1 MKDIQC
7 PVTGTPCA
15 TTSRVAAL
23 ERALEEEKA
32 DHVRAHGNIYGR
44 LQDLEKGLATV
55 NAYYSSITTQLAS
68 ISRDVN
74 ELKEQP
80 SKRWETAIA
89 AIITGVVGFLLAKL
103 QLG

>member
-23 ERALEEEKA
+23 ERALEEEKT
-32 DHVRAHGNIYGR
+32 DHIRAHSGIYGR

-55 NAYYSSITTQLAS
+55 NAYYSSITTQLSS

-74 ELKEQP
+74 DLKLQP

-89 AIITGVVGFLLAKL
+89 AVITGVVGFLLAKL